1 MAFIKTCS
9 HLEQVNC
16 FHLYSCK
23 HITFCM
29 RDKCYQCDK
38 ISPNT
43 QPEGIG
49 NNSVK
54 WFLSGTFVHTWSRRM
69 VFISTLVSSLHS
81 VCRTCYQCDKVCPST
96 QPEWMANNSDGQL
109 LLGLLF
115 TLVAGECFSFILL
128 YLSTLYSVCGNSPL
142 YHFLCSNNSVNPS
155 FPTGK
160 GKYLL
165 LCFLESKS

>member
-1 MAFIKTCS
+1 MNGFYLNFCL
-9 HLEQVNC
+9 HLEQANG

-23 HITFCM
+23 LTTFCM
-29 RDKCYQCDK
+29 QDVCYQ
-38 ISPNT
+38 
-43 QPEGIG
+43 
-49 NNSVK
+49 
-54 WFLSGTFVHTWSRRM
+54 F
-69 VFISTLVSSLHS
+69 
-81 VCRTCYQCDKVCPST
+81 DKVCPST

-128 YLSTLYSVCGNSPL
+128 YLSTLYSVCSNSPL

-165 LCFLESKS
+165 LCFLESKSLNVPLVCLFFKSLIIF